1 MVIEITKKTIIK
13 ATIILTVVTFGVG
26 LYCVAYNVGFDNG
39 YEKAVSDNKN
49 KKGDGSNFYAEEK
62 TGARANLLGHNIT
75 HDYIMYH
82 SIPDCNAIENG
93 VSKNRA
99 YSDST
104 YRMNNSVF
112 CPKCMNDYLIELCE
126 AFLQGDFG
134 K

>member
-1 MVIEITKKTIIK
+1 MVIGITKKTIIK
-13 ATIILTVVTFGVG
+13 ATLTLTVLALGVG
-26 LYCVAYNVGFDNG
+26 LYYVAYNIGFDNG
-39 YEKAVSDNKN
+39 YEKAISDYEN
-49 KKGDGSNFYAEEK
+49 KKGNGSNFYAEEK
-62 TGARANLLGHNIT
+62 TGTRANLLGNNIT

-82 SIPDCNAIENG
+82 SVPDCNAIKNG

-99 YSDST
+99 YTDST

-112 CPKCMNDYLIELCE
+112 CPKCMNDYLIEQCE

>member
-1 MVIEITKKTIIK
+1 MKKPFLTIKIRK
-13 ATIILTVVTFGVG
+13 VVVLT
-26 LYCVAYNVGFDNG
+26 
-39 YEKAVSDNKN
+39 SMQ
-49 KKGDGSNFYAEEK
+49 KKK

>member
-1 MVIEITKKTIIK
+1 MIIEITKKTI
-13 ATIILTVVTFGVG
+13 ALG
-26 LYCVAYNVGFDNG
+26 LSSIAIAMGLFYAGFSIGYNNG
-39 YEKAVSDNKN
+39 YEKAISDYEN
-49 KKGDGSNFYAEEK
+49 KKGNGSNFYAEEK
-62 TGARANLLGHNIT
+62 TGTRTNLLGNNIT

-126 AFLQGDFG
+126 VFLQRDFG

>member
-1 MVIEITKKTIIK
+1 MVIEITKKTII
-13 ATIILTVVTFGVG
+13 TLTVLALGVG
-26 LYCVAYNVGFDNG
+26 LYYVAYNIGFDNG
-39 YEKAVSDNKN
+39 YEKAISDYEN
-49 KKGDGSNFYAEEK
+49 KKGNGSNFYAEEK
-62 TGARANLLGHNIT
+62 TGTRANLLGNNIT

-82 SIPDCNAIENG
+82 SVPDCNAIKNG

-99 YSDST
+99 YTDST

-112 CPKCMNDYLIELCE
+112 CPKCMNDYLIEQCE

>member
-1 MVIEITKKTIIK
+1 MTIEITKKKLLGVVVVIIVI
-13 ATIILTVVTFGVG
+13 AGFFYSGYSIG
-26 LYCVAYNVGFDNG
+26 YNYG

-62 TGARANLLGHNIT
+62 TGTRTNLLGNNIT

-126 AFLQGDFG
+126 VFLQGDFG

>member
-1 MVIEITKKTIIK
+1 MIIEFAKKKLLKVVGGIIV
-13 ATIILTVVTFGVG
+13 AIG
-26 LYCVAYNVGFDNG
+26 LVYIGYNIGFDNG
-39 YEKAVSDNKN
+39 YDRATSNYEH
-49 KKGDGSNFYAEEK
+49 KKGDGTNFYAEEK
-62 TGARANLLGHNIT
+62 TGTRANLLGKNLT

-126 AFLQGDFG
+126 TFLQGDLG